1 MNPRQRS
8 YDSFNKTN
16 QLLKL
21 TNSYYHNK
29 NLDQI
34 KNRKSQYGV
43 REPYKLLH
51 RSKYLEPFKDL
62 YVRKQNISM
71 QTKINEMKWKP
82 VRPKMNNLI
91 FNIQSSRQKYQ
102 LINKSAIE
110 NENYFYRKRIQN
122 QKPFISTKNMDKDF
136 KDNHVKTVQQLRQ
149 VYDVSESSTLPPI
162 RSSNM
167 TNRKYYQT
175 EGNNKSRKN
184 EVSKNG
190 NDINE
195 SKEENSECAS
205 GN

>member
-29 NLDQI
+29 NLDEI
-34 KNRKSQYGV
+34 RNRKSQYGL
-43 REPYKLLH
+43 RQPNKLLH
-51 RSKYLEPFKDL
+51 RSKYLEPFKDS

-71 QTKINEMKWKP
+71 KTKINEMKWKP
-82 VRPKMNNLI
+82 VRPKMNNLNY
-91 FNIQSSRQKYQ
+91 NIQSSKQKYQ
-102 LINKSAIE
+102 LINKSAIQ
-110 NENYFYRKRIQN
+110 NENYFYKKRIQN

-149 VYDVSESSTLPPI
+149 VYNVSESSTLPPI
-162 RSSNM
+162 RS

-195 SKEENSECAS
+195 SKEENSEFAS